1 MPTSSSDSNWL
12 SRALK
17 RSSRP
22 AEDDLHACASCGKD
36 YVNPVDWEPVTP
48 ESWWMQLRCGWCEVW
63 REVTVTNQVAERFDI
78 ELDRRADLIHR
89 ALAKLDREHMV
100 HQVETMIGALRHGL
114 IEPSDFARPV

>member
-1 MPTSSSDSNWL
+1 MLPSSDSNWL

-17 RSSRP
+17 RSSARLP
-22 AEDDLHACASCGKD
+22 HEDDLHACAACGKD

-48 ESWWMQLRCGWCEVW
+48 EAWWMRLRCGWCEVW

-78 ELDRRADLIHR
+78 ELDRRADYIHR

-100 HQVETMIGALRHGL
+100 QQVETLIGALRHGL
-114 IEPSDFARPV
+114 IEPSDFASA